1 MPVTDDRPTVEDHR
15 WIYFAKNIN
24 SLRPGDALVSYV
36 IIPLGNDLLLRIW
49 CKAIAWV
56 SIGWGNGLVLIRQQ
70 AITYTDDN

>member
-1 MPVTDDRPTVEDHR
+1 MD
-15 WIYFAKNIN
+15 IFCKKIIN

-36 IIPLGNDLLLRIW
+36 IIRLDNDLLLRIW